1 MKLKELLAPLDV
13 RELHADPELDI
24 TGISYDS
31 VRRSPASCLSP

>member
-31 VRRSPASCLSP
+31 RTTQPASCLSP